1 MVAMNR
7 RIRHS
12 CSQKDPFDNSSL
24 LNKFALIPVLF
35 ESNPLSRCFRIYLWS
50 VNSFYGLFCSE
61 EGGGGGDVRVSY
73 QPFGFR

>member
-7 RIRHS
+7 KIRHS

-35 ESNPLSRCFRIYLWS
+35 ESNPLSRCFRIYL
-50 VNSFYGLFCSE
+50 
-61 EGGGGGDVRVSY
+61 
-73 QPFGFR
+73 